1 MFQQRE
7 QQQNRN
13 DVNDYNVE
21 INGVKYYPVDGG
33 FWFDGEEH
41 QVYRDA
47 SGNDYY
53 VYEGQLHGIYTL
65 LSQKQI
71 RTEDEKQ
78 GETKR
83 PENEKQGETKRPEK
97 EKYIN
102 ITVTNSKGTLTPV
115 KASRDATVDELIR
128 LLTSIARDANAE
140 ASNDDIKIF
149 LKENKKLIEV
159 KRGTKLSDYAQL
171 KKKRARVYLTLET
184 EAEKVAKQVAKQEAE
199 LRQQAENV
207 ARQEAELRQQA
218 ENLARQEAELRQ
230 QAENVA
236 RQEAELNKKREKRE
250 RRLAK
255 KREKKKKRQKKQKI
269 MNGLKKD
276 IRSRHAADKAAAD
289 KAAANKAAADKT
301 AADKAAA
308 DKAVRNVEER
318 LAQAEERLAQERQE
332 RQKAETKHETDK
344 ETGDL
349 MHGIYGL
356 LLGGGGGGGNNYSD
370 QYSSEDEETS
380 DDEVY
385 YYRTPPPKKTKTK
398 TKTIRKPPPKKT
410 KTIRK
415 PPPTKTKT
423 KTKTKTNN
431 LQRLQKQLEIGMKD
445 RGGYEGKARG
455 NLYEPSFKQFTV

>member
-207 ARQEAELRQQA
+207 ARQEAEL
-218 ENLARQEAELRQ
+218 
-230 QAENVA
+230 
-236 RQEAELNKKREKRE
+236 NKKREKRE

-398 TKTIRKPPPKKT
+398 PKTIRKPPPKKT

>member
-207 ARQEAELRQQA
+207 ARQEAEL
-218 ENLARQEAELRQ
+218 
-230 QAENVA
+230 
-236 RQEAELNKKREKRE
+236 NKKREKRE

-398 TKTIRKPPPKKT
+398 PKTIRKPPPKKT
-410 KTIRK
+410 KTNRK

-431 LQRLQKQLEIGMKD
+431 LQRLQKKLEIGMND

-455 NLYEPSFKQFTV
+455 KLYEPSFKQFTV

>member
-207 ARQEAELRQQA
+207 ARQEAEL
-218 ENLARQEAELRQ
+218 
-230 QAENVA
+230 
-236 RQEAELNKKREKRE
+236 NKKREKRE

-398 TKTIRKPPPKKT
+398 PKTIRKPPPKKT

-431 LQRLQKQLEIGMKD
+431 LQRLQKKLEIGMND

-455 NLYEPSFKQFTV
+455 KLYEPSFKQFTV